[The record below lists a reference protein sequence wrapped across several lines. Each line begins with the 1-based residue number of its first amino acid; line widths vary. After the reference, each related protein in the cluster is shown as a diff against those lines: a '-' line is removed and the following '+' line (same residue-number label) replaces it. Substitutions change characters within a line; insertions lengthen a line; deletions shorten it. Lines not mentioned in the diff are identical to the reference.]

1 MKNET
6 VTSKMFVAEVLEE
19 WPETAAVFQQFKTA
33 CVGCAMA
40 PFDTIADVAR
50 IYQLSEQA
58 FLQALRRA
66 AQSGAAEVSE
76 TE

>member
-1 MKNET
+1 MNDER
-6 VTSKMFVAEVLEE
+6 VTNKMFVADVLEK
-19 WPETAAVFQQFKTA
+19 WPETAAVFQRFKTA

-50 IYQLSEQA
+50 IYELNGQA
-58 FLQALRRA
+58 FLKALRQA
-66 AQSGAAEVSE
+66 ARNHIADVTE

>member
-1 MKNET
+1 MNDER
-6 VTSKMFVAEVLEE
+6 VTNRMFVADVLEK
-19 WPETAAVFQQFKTA
+19 WPETAAVFQRFKTA

-50 IYQLSEQA
+50 IYELNGQA
-58 FLQALRRA
+58 FLKALRQA
-66 AQSGAAEVSE
+66 ARNQIADVTE